1 MGRGRHEIRQRYE
14 LPGAQKRHLSG
25 SVRIQ
30 PNTGFHTSTI
40 QRYEGDCPKTLQQ
53 MFLTEST
60 LCAFL
65 MERKVDHNLSC
76 LPFYGKAVA
85 K

>member
-1 MGRGRHEIRQRYE
+1 MPLKGFYWDA
-14 LPGAQKRHLSG
+14 LCLSVAQ
-25 SVRIQ
+25 
-30 PNTGFHTSTI
+30 I

-65 MERKVDHNLSC
+65 LERKVDHNLSC